1 MGIEMTWGSPWEG
14 QASGEVADIESACKA
29 LRSSLRHVLRIG
41 VEPSYR
47 ACLLRS
53 ACAELEL
60 RMSIEG
66 RRAVDAGKP
75 WYATSGPVWVSL
87 RPSRK
92 PRPAVTPN
100 GA

>member
-1 MGIEMTWGSPWEG
+1 MVIEMSWGSPWEG
-14 QASGEVADIESACKA
+14 QASGEVPDIEAACKA
-29 LRSSLRHVLRIG
+29 LRTSLRHVLLRG

-66 RRAVDAGKP
+66 RRALDAGKP
-75 WYATSGPVWVSL
+75 WYATSGSVWVSL
-87 RPSRK
+87 RPSEK
-92 PRPAVTPN
+92 PRPARMPN